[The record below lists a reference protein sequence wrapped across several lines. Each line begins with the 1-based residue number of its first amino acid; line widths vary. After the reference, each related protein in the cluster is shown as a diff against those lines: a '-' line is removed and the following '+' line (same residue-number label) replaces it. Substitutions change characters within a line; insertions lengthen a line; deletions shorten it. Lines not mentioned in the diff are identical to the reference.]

1 MEIDRHGGTTESGD
15 SAIERSTPVEGNAL
29 REPSGMDLQ
38 YEVAE
43 ASQKIYNE
51 RLKNELEPRENGHY
65 ISIEPRSERYF
76 LGNTGTE
83 ALVAA
88 HNAIPDA
95 RFYIMRIGHPTS
107 HSVGG
112 HASRDR

>member
-1 MEIDRHGGTTESGD
+1 MEIDRHPNAAESED
-15 SAIERSTPVEGNAL
+15 SAIGRPTPVGLDPL
-29 REPSGMDLQ
+29 RQPSSADLQ
-38 YEVAE
+38 SEIAG
-43 ASQKIYNE
+43 ASKKIYNE
-51 RLKNELEPRENGHY
+51 RLKNELEPKQNGRY
-65 ISIEPRSERYF
+65 VAIEPRSERYF

-95 RFYIMRIGHPTS
+95 RFYIVRIGHHIS
-107 HSVGG
+107 HSIGG

>member
-1 MEIDRHGGTTESGD
+1 MEIDRHPNAAESVD
-15 SAIERSTPVEGNAL
+15 SAIGRPTPVGPDAL
-29 REPSGMDLQ
+29 RQPSSADLQ
-38 YEVAE
+38 SEVAA
-43 ASQKIYNE
+43 ASKKIYNE
-51 RLKNELEPRENGHY
+51 CLKNELEPKQNGRY
-65 ISIEPRSERYF
+65 IAIEPHSERYF

-95 RFYIMRIGHPTS
+95 RFYIMRIGHHTS
-107 HSVGG
+107 PSVGG